1 MTPLRREAH
10 HDSLRDEADTA
21 PEAGMDLLMCFQQ
34 VGAIP
39 PHGRVLSAPTP
50 ILD

>member
-39 PHGRVLSAPTP
+39 ARAGLVRPDTDS
-50 ILD
+50 

>member
-10 HDSLRDEADTA
+10 HDSLRDEAD
-21 PEAGMDLLMCFQQ
+21 AGIDRLMCFQQ

-39 PHGRVLSAPTP
+39 HDRVLSAPTP